1 MTLVA
6 LAQLG
11 RGVVPPD
18 TPVLHADDEG
28 VLRGR
33 SVFET
38 LRVYGGMPFMLAAHL
53 DRLAR
58 SAAQLRL
65 AEPPRDAFE
74 QLAFEA
80 IGAGG
85 SLDVSLRLLWTAGR
99 EGGGAPTGLAL
110 VSTLPPDLEEQRA
123 RGLRVATVPWA
134 ARALAGA
141 KSTSYAENMGAQ
153 AEAASRGADDA
164 LLVEADGT
172 VLEAPTSNVWFR
184 EGDRLLTPSL
194 GLPLLPGVT
203 RAALLRLAPQEG
215 YVAEEGSFGLDRVL
229 GADEVFLSSSVREVA
244 PVVVIDDA
252 QIGDGRPGPA
262 AVALQRALRVAAGYP
277 DGA

>member
-18 TPVLHADDEG
+18 TAVLHADDEG

-38 LRVYGGMPFMLAAHL
+38 LRVYGGMPFMLSAHL

-65 AEPPRDAFE
+65 AEPPREAFE
-74 QLAFEA
+74 QLAFDA
-80 IGAGG
+80 IAAGG
-85 SLDVSLRLLWTAGR
+85 ELDASLRLLWTAGR
-99 EGGGAPTGLAL
+99 EGGGAPTGLVL
-110 VSTLPPDLEEQRA
+110 VSTLPADLEGLRA
-123 RGLRVATVPWA
+123 RGLRVATVPWT

-141 KSTSYAENMGAQ
+141 KSTSYAENMAAQ
-153 AEAASRGADDA
+153 SDAASRGADDA

-194 GLPLLPGVT
+194 ALPLLPGVT
-203 RAALLRLAPQEG
+203 RAAIIRLAPQES
-215 YVAEEGSFGLDRVL
+215 YSVEEGSFALERLL

-244 PVVVIDDA
+244 PVIAVDDVE
-252 QIGDGRPGPA
+252 IGDGRPGPA
-262 AVALQRALRVAAGYP
+262 AAALQRALRVAAGYP